1 MCEFVYKTIL
11 DKGEFVYKQIFEK
24 KEFAYLG
31 HFYYICL

>member
-11 DKGEFVYKQIFEK
+11 DKGEFVYKPIFEK
-24 KEFAYLG
+24 SVFAYLG

>member
-1 MCEFVYKTIL
+1 MCEFVYKPIL
-11 DKGEFVYKQIFEK
+11 KKGEFVYKQIFEK

>member
-1 MCEFVYKTIL
+1 MCEFVYNTIL